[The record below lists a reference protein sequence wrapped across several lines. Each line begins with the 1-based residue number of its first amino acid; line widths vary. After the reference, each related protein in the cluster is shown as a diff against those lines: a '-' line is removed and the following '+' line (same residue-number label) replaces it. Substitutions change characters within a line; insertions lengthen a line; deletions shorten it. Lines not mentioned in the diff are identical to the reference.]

1 MGKRICFFIVILVV
15 SILGLKAQEYHGIT
29 GLLQTP
35 SAEADSAGTFR
46 GNISWID
53 KRMLPDMSYYG
64 DGIPFSAPCYS
75 IGFSAWSWLQLSYT
89 ETMVKT
95 HGSKGKDAPLG
106 YNNEDRHINIKLIPL
121 KEGKWWPAIALG
133 WDDIGSLKSLK
144 LDKGMTTNNFFE
156 NMYIAA
162 SKYFDIKG
170 YELGTHLAY
179 RYYPN
184 DKNRERRGLAGGLTL
199 RPTFYKELKLITEW
213 DGIGVNAGADV
224 LLWRHLFAQVA
235 LVHGK
240 GFSGGL
246 GYRYQIR
253 F

>member
-1 MGKRICFFIVILVV
+1 MRKRLYFYIVLLVISKV
-15 SILGLKAQEYHGIT
+15 GLNAQEYHGIS

-46 GNISWID
+46 GNISWVD
-53 KRMLPDMSYYG
+53 KRMLPDLGGYG
-64 DGIPFSAPCYS
+64 DGVPFSAPCYT
-75 IGFSAWSWLQLSYT
+75 IGMSFFRWLQISYT
-89 ETMVKT
+89 ETLVKMHPNRDKT
-95 HGSKGKDAPLG
+95 RPLS
-106 YNNEDRHINIKLIPL
+106 YCNEDRHINIKLNPL
-121 KEGKWWPAIALG
+121 YEGRWWPAIAIG
-133 WDDIGSLKSLK
+133 WDDIGHFKVYNT
-144 LDKGMTTNNFFE
+144 GENEGNGFFQ
-156 NMYIAA
+156 NIYIAS
-162 SKYFDIKG
+162 SKHFDIKG
-170 YELGTHLAY
+170 HELGAHLAY
-179 RYYPN
+179 RYYPS

-199 RPTFYKELKLITEW
+199 RPAFYKELRLITEW
-213 DGIGVNAGADV
+213 DGIGVNAGADA